1 MHFME
6 STSRV
11 EYARTLAGVVVLDA
25 IKTARDVLA
34 ATGADDEQLNQE
46 VDWTFDRA
54 KRLYNS
60 NKPAKD
66 NPEQYDWNWGNYIQ
80 ILEKVHHDAHNCA
93 EKLAKKL
100 AHSPS
105 LEKFFTKELKVRI
118 PDVLANIIISKIDSN
133 EKLNGALAY
142 AKKPDQGTMKFA
154 YRVAKFNE
162 NFNRE
167 IYEEAALLWT
177 FAKDGTLTKL
187 EGTEEY
193 DNE

>member
-34 ATGADDEQLNQE
+34 ATGADYEQLNQE

-66 NPEQYDWNWGNYIQ
+66 NPEQYDWYWGRYIQ

-105 LEKFFTKELKVRI
+105 LEEFFTKELKVRI
-118 PDVLANIIISKIDSN
+118 PDVLANIIISKIDSD
-133 EKLNGALAY
+133 EKLNDALAY

-154 YRVAKFNE
+154 YRIAKFNE
-162 NFNRE
+162 NFYRE

-177 FAKDGTLTKL
+177 FAKDGTLAKI
-187 EGTEEY
+187 EGIEE
-193 DNE
+193 